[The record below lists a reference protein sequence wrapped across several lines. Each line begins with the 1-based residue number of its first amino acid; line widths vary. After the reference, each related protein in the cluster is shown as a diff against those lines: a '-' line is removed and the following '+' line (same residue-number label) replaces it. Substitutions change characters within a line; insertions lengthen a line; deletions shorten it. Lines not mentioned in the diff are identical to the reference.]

1 MREIN
6 EIKKLVGEDN
16 LDKAILYFEQLFEEN
31 PSYKEFQNEFIL
43 LKGKYNDWKKENRL
57 AITDKETLY
66 VNIQKIRL
74 HLLQIVDEIG
84 EIKSDCANENTFFH
98 DFIEPM
104 NNKLMLIHDEW
115 LSSLLKYREMVEDR
129 DSIAMEEFIALLQKD
144 SLYSTKQRLEINIQ
158 HTFGSNMPELSEY
171 VEAVGNYMGI
181 SNALNPDYIAN
192 GENPELEEQRREYLN
207 ANIIRMDLIE
217 SIKTLEEIELA
228 KSINASNKQKI
239 INRIDELV
247 IFLHSKF
254 EIVQTV
260 FYQLKFES

>member
-1 MREIN
+1 MLEIN

-16 LDKAILYFEQLFEEN
+16 LDKAILYFEQVFEEN
-31 PSYKEFQNEFIL
+31 PSYKDFKNEFIL

-57 AITDKETLY
+57 AISDKETLY

-84 EIKSDCANENTFFH
+84 EIKSDRANKNTFFH
-98 DFIEPM
+98 DLIEPM

-115 LSSLLKYREMVEDR
+115 LSSLLKYREMVENR
-129 DSIAMEEFIALLQKD
+129 ESIAMEEFIALLQKD

-158 HTFGSNMPELSEY
+158 HTFGSNIPELSEY

-217 SIKTLEEIELA
+217 SIKILEEKELA